1 MRVTGLDHVVLR
13 VGDPME
19 VLAWYRDVLGLAPE
33 RVEQFEAGEVPFPSV
48 RVDERTVIDLLP
60 AGGDAVGGGAVPAA
74 AAGETNMDHLCL
86 VVEGV
91 DLEALAADPRFD
103 VVGGPAR
110 LWGAQGHAVGVY
122 VRDPA
127 GNVVEL
133 RSYDDRP

>member
-13 VGDPME
+13 VSDPME

-60 AGGDAVGGGAVPAA
+60 AGGEPGRDATA
-74 AAGETNMDHLCL
+74 AAGRPTNMDHLCL

-91 DLEALAADPRFD
+91 DFESLAADPRFD

-133 RSYDDRP
+133 RSYADRS

>member
-1 MRVTGLDHVVLR
+1 VRVTGLDHVVLR

-60 AGGDAVGGGAVPAA
+60 AGGEPGPAA
-74 AAGETNMDHLCL
+74 AGRPTNMDHLCL
-86 VVEGV
+86 VVDGV

-133 RSYDDRP
+133 RSYADRS

>member
-1 MRVTGLDHVVLR
+1 VRVTGLDHVVLR
-13 VGDPME
+13 VSDPME

-60 AGGDAVGGGAVPAA
+60 AGGEPGPDATA
-74 AAGETNMDHLCL
+74 AAGRPTNMDHLCL

-91 DLEALAADPRFD
+91 DFESLAADPRFD

-133 RSYDDRP
+133 RSYADRS